1 MAAVEIIEI
10 KGDATSAIAA
20 LKAVGIEADKTQT
33 KAKESNEAISNGLS
47 ALDKQTG
54 GAVSA
59 FRGLQGGITSTI
71 RAFGTLK
78 GAIIATGL
86 GALLVAVTSLVAYFK
101 ETERGGDKL
110 AEVMG
115 ALGAAV
121 KVVIDR
127 VIGLGEAL
135 FKFFQGDFK
144 GAIEGVAGAFK
155 GLGDEIV
162 RETQLGRELAKQLND
177 VEDAERAL
185 IAQRAIAN
193 KQIAEARLIADDATK
208 STEARIAAVARAG
221 AIEEK
226 VARQELAVQRQRLN
240 VLQEQAKMGEVT
252 EDGLVRIEEARAR
265 ISELEQANI
274 QRRRRLQT
282 ETMSLLNE
290 EIAKIKELEKATTDA
305 SKARFENSEKSFN
318 DFVDKS
324 VEASKKTGVEIAR
337 VGQFFTDSVAKGA
350 ETSAADL
357 NDYINF
363 TLANLDAVSSA
374 ISGFAAL
381 AGENTKI
388 SKALAMTQIVIDT
401 YQGAT
406 KALGAYPPPFGAI
419 AAAGVIAGG
428 LANLKKVSSTQ
439 IPTSA
444 NATAPTTITAPTAP
458 SQAPQFNIVG
468 QGGINQLAQSIGG
481 QFNQPVRAYVVGQ
494 DVTTS
499 QQLQRQRVRTA
510 TFG

>member
-20 LKAVGIEADKTQT
+20 LKAVGAEADKTQT

-59 FRGLQGGITSTI
+59 FKGLQGGITSTI

-101 ETERGGDKL
+101 ETERGGDAL

-115 ALGAAV
+115 GLGAAV

-135 FKFFQGDFK
+135 FKFFEGDFK
-144 GAIEGVAGAFK
+144 GAIDGVTGAFK
-155 GLGDEIV
+155 GLGDEIA
-162 RETQLGRELAKQLND
+162 RETKIGRELAKQLND

-193 KQIAEARLIADDATK
+193 RQIAEARLIADDVTK
-208 STEARIAAVARAG
+208 STEARTAAIQKAG
-221 AIEEK
+221 AIEER

-240 VLQEQAKMGEVT
+240 VLLEQAKIGEVT

-274 QRRRRLQT
+274 MRRKRLQT
-282 ETMSLLNE
+282 ETISLINE

-305 SKARFENSEKSFN
+305 SKARFENSEKKFN

-324 VEASKKTGVEIAR
+324 VEASKKSGVEIAR

-363 TLANLDAVSSA
+363 TLANLDAVSGA

-428 LANLKKVSSTQ
+428 IANLRKVSSTQ
-439 IPTSA
+439 IPTTA
-444 NATAPTTITAPTAP
+444 NASAPTTITAPTAP
-458 SQAPQFNIVG
+458 SQPPQFNIVG
-468 QGGINQLAQSIGG
+468 QGGVNQLAQSIGG
-481 QFNQPVRAYVVGQ
+481 QFNQPVRAYVVGS

>member
-33 KAKESNEAISNGLS
+33 KAKESNDAISSGLE

-59 FRGLQGGITSTI
+59 FKGLQGGIAGAVRS
-71 RAFGTLK
+71 FGTLK

-115 ALGAAV
+115 GLGAAV

-162 RETQLGRELAKQLND
+162 RETKLGRELAKQLND

-193 KQIAEARLIADDATK
+193 KQIAEARLIADDVTK
-208 STEARIAAVARAG
+208 STELRTAAIAKAG
-221 AIEEK
+221 AIEER

-240 VLQEQAKMGEVT
+240 VLLEQAKMGEVT

-274 QRRRRLQT
+274 MRRKRLQT
-282 ETMSLLNE
+282 ETISLLNE
-290 EIAKIKELEKATTDA
+290 EIAKIKELEKATQDA
-305 SKARFENSEKSFN
+305 ADARIKNSEKGLK
-318 DFVDKS
+318 DFVDNS
-324 VEASKKTGVEIAR
+324 VKAAASGTFEIAR
-337 VGQFFTDSVAKGA
+337 VGQFAVS
-350 ETSAADL
+350 ETTATTEQSAASL
-357 NDYINF
+357 SDYINF
-363 TLANLDAVSSA
+363 TLSNLDAVSVA

-406 KALGAYPPPFGAI
+406 KALGAYPAPFGAI
-419 AAAGVIAGG
+419 AAAGVIAAGI
-428 LANLKKVSSTQ
+428 ANLKKVSSTQ
-439 IPTSA
+439 IPTTA
-444 NATAPTTITAPTAP
+444 NAPAPTTITAPTAP
-458 SQAPQFNIVG
+458 SQPPQFNIVG
-468 QGGINQLAQSIGG
+468 QGGVNQLAQSIGG
-481 QFNQPVRAYVVGQ
+481 QFSQPIRAYVVGG

>member
-10 KGDATSAIAA
+10 KGDATSAVAA
-20 LKAVGIEADKTQT
+20 LKSVGAEADKTQT

-59 FRGLQGGITSTI
+59 FKGLQGGITSTI

-101 ETERGGDKL
+101 ETERGGDAL

-115 ALGAAV
+115 GLGAAV

-135 FKFFQGDFK
+135 FKFFEGDFK
-144 GAIEGVAGAFK
+144 GAIDGVAGAFK
-155 GLGDEIV
+155 GLGDEIA
-162 RETQLGRELAKQLND
+162 RETKIGRELAKQLND

-193 KQIAEARLIADDATK
+193 RQIAEARLIADDVTK
-208 STEARIAAVARAG
+208 STEARTAAIQKAG
-221 AIEEK
+221 AIEER

-240 VLQEQAKMGEVT
+240 VLLEQAKIGEVT

-274 QRRRRLQT
+274 MRRKRLQT
-282 ETMSLLNE
+282 ETISLINE

-305 SKARFENSEKSFN
+305 SKARFENSEKKFN

-324 VEASKKTGVEIAR
+324 VEASKKSGVEIAR

-363 TLANLDAVSSA
+363 TLANLDAVSGA

-428 LANLKKVSSTQ
+428 IANLRKVSSTQ
-439 IPTSA
+439 IPTTA
-444 NATAPTTITAPTAP
+444 NASAPTTITAPTAP
-458 SQAPQFNIVG
+458 SQPPQFNIVG
-468 QGGINQLAQSIGG
+468 QGGVNQLAQSIGG
-481 QFNQPVRAYVVGQ
+481 QFNQPVRAYVVGS